1 MEYLIGMLWVRGKID
16 YQNYSIIITQRIRQ
30 VMLWKVEI
38 LKALEEIFTQKNDF
52 ATLNEIMQHPTVK
65 SFYELTPNIIYGF
78 INAYIERKIGLVS
91 KKILEFKSD
100 IKAWKI
106 IDMDSFKA
114 TLNELKKDR
123 YYYTIFHEYI
133 INNFERYLKT
143 ISKYEHTYTLDQNN
157 EIHYF
162 SLNFSPYFFNKLIE
176 EYGLPKGA
184 GEVLVERTITK
195 IPDKIKNGSE
205 EEKLSFLR
213 GVMEVASSLEGN
225 IPNQRRNIRL
235 KITLLP
241 TGDPNTEERLIG
253 VERLCNLCNFIQDLG
268 IKVSFSTIRLPSG
281 SLGGMRDN
289 FIKIY
294 LRNIY
299 KKAEGL
305 WNIKRFNQIEF
316 NKTISSMSASEL
328 EEDEFG
334 CPKTK
339 KTEVSVIISYLRDP
353 KKIIPSS
360 LRCYWFCP
368 RLRVEL
374 KESYEKGDI
383 TKDDIKN
390 IEKILVEEV
399 GLPEPRGYK
408 PLVE

>member
-1 MEYLIGMLWVRGKID
+1 MGMLWVRGKID

-30 VMLWKVEI
+30 VMLWKVEA
-38 LKALEEIFTQKNDF
+38 LKALEEIFTRKNDF
-52 ATLNEIMQHPTVK
+52 VTLNEIMQHPTVK
-65 SFYELTPNIIYGF
+65 SFYELTPKIVYDF
-78 INAYIERKIGLVS
+78 INAYIKRKIGLVS
-91 KKILEFKSD
+91 KRILEFESD
-100 IKAWKI
+100 KKAWKI

-114 TLNELKKDR
+114 TLNELEKDR
-123 YYYTIFHEYI
+123 YYYTVFHEYI

-162 SLNFSPYFFNKLIE
+162 SLTFSPYFFNRLIE

-184 GEVLVERTITK
+184 GEVLVERTTTK
-195 IPDKIKNGSE
+195 IPEKIRNGSE
-205 EEKLSFLR
+205 EEKMNFLR

-225 IPNQRRNIRL
+225 IPNQTRNSRL

-268 IKVSFSTIRLPSG
+268 VKVSFSTIRLPSG
-281 SLGGMRDN
+281 SLGGMRDF

-294 LRNIY
+294 LRNIH
-299 KKAEGL
+299 KKVEGL

-316 NKTISSMSASEL
+316 NKTISSMPVSEL

-334 CPKTK
+334 CPKTE
-339 KTEVSVIISYLRDP
+339 KTGVSVIIGYLRSP
-353 KKIIPSS
+353 GKIVPSS

-368 RLRVEL
+368 RLRAEL

-383 TKDDIKN
+383 TKEDVKK
-390 IEKILVEEV
+390 IERILVENV
-399 GLPEPRGYK
+399 GLRKPRGYE